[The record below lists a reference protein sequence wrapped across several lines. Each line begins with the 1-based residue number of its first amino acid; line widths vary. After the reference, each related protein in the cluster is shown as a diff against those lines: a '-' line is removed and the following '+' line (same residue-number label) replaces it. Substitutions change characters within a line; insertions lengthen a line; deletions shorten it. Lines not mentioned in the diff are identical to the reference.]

1 MSGYSARKWPAP
13 FLWFHKVQIG
23 QVDSPELPEMTENFT
38 KVTKYLTKLR
48 NINKLCLGKISRQKA
63 VRIKFSVDSAFS
75 NMFYGK
81 KNSLNTSKN
90 ELIEIFHSF
99 WVFEYALWQKT
110 KTRKC
115 WKSTESILN
124 KKSTQC

>member
-1 MSGYSARKWPAP
+1 MSGYSARKWSAP
-13 FLWFHKVQIG
+13 FLWLRKVQIG

-48 NINKLCLGKISRQKA
+48 NTNKLCLGKISRQKA

-81 KNSLNTSKN
+81 K
-90 ELIEIFHSF
+90 
-99 WVFEYALWQKT
+99 
-110 KTRKC
+110 
-115 WKSTESILN
+115 
-124 KKSTQC
+124 